1 MNLARKRL
9 NLSALLL
16 GICLLCAFPVRGQ
29 SSGKLEGTVLDA
41 SGGPVPGATVILF
54 SDERVLTTK
63 TNEQGEFEF
72 APLPS
77 GVRYIEAR
85 SNGFKTVSVPIADNT
100 AQRVSLPPLEPGVGG
115 GPCGFSYD
123 LPPFAAYVERSGNAR
138 LSGTVK
144 DAYGAPLGGSSL
156 KLMKADLHAPS
167 TIGQGLKVF
176 FKEVL
181 AAQGLANDEGE
192 FQFTDLEPGWYTLD
206 VSHEGYSDNAVRFWV
221 ARENLTKVFPIYMI
235 PNGLFT
241 CTVPLAPPQRQGTQ

>member
-1 MNLARKRL
+1 MLK
-9 NLSALLL
+9 
-16 GICLLCAFPVRGQ
+16 
-29 SSGKLEGTVLDA
+29 GTILDA
-41 SGGPVPGATVILF
+41 SGGPVPRANVTLF
-54 SDERVLTTK
+54 SDEQVLTTR
-63 TNEQGEFEF
+63 TNEQGEFVF
-72 APLPS
+72 DPLPS

-85 SNGFKTVSVPIADNT
+85 SNGFKTVSIPLAENT
-100 AQRVSLPPLEPGVGG
+100 AERVSLPPLEPGLGG

-123 LPPFAAYVERSGNAR
+123 LPPFASYVQRSGNVR
-138 LSGTVK
+138 LSGAVK

-167 TIGQGLKVF
+167 TTGQGLKVF
-176 FKEVL
+176 LKEVL

-206 VSHEGYSDNAVRFWV
+206 VSDEGYSDNAVRFWV